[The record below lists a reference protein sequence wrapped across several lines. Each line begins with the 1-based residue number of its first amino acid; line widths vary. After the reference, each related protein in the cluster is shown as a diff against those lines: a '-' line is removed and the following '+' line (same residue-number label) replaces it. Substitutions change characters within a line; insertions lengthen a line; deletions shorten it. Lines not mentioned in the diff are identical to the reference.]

1 MTGVAIAVSARSEHC
16 WVVGCLLELGQ
27 SQSNSQSAVVVVV
40 LSSGSTHRT
49 RQGSVRHC
57 RALIPKMFRVD
68 DDDFSSY
75 ELGCRNA
82 VGNVE

>member
-1 MTGVAIAVSARSEHC
+1 MVRPTV
-16 WVVGCLLELGQ
+16 LG
-27 SQSNSQSAVVVVV
+27 
-40 LSSGSTHRT
+40 T

-75 ELGCRNA
+75 EFCRNA
-82 VGNVE
+82 VGNVELAHSVLAAQLVA